1 MGRSRTFRSKRSNEN
16 GGMFRPMGVD
26 ICDLTVKPSVQT
38 QGCRIVH
45 GGMCRPKGVDICDVW
60 NTGAF

>member
-1 MGRSRTFRSKRSNEN
+1 
-16 GGMFRPMGVD
+16 MGVD

-45 GGMCRPKGVDICDVW
+45 GGMCRPKGVDICDLW
-60 NTGAF
+60 NTGALLIDRLTESGGMGLALIALR